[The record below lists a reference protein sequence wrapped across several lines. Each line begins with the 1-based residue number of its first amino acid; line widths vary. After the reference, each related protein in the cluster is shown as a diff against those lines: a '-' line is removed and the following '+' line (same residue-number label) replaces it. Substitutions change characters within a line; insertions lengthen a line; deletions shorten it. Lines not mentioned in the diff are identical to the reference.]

1 MRVTGASSVTNV
13 DPYGEAALE
22 ETKLVK
28 RDCQSSK
35 DAGTAVGVEH
45 LWYGSRV
52 PIGGHFNF
60 VFNIFF
66 PI

>member
-1 MRVTGASSVTNV
+1 MTNV

-22 ETKLVK
+22 ETKLAK

-45 LWYGSRV
+45 LWYDSRS
-52 PIGGHFNF
+52 
-60 VFNIFF
+60 
-66 PI
+66 